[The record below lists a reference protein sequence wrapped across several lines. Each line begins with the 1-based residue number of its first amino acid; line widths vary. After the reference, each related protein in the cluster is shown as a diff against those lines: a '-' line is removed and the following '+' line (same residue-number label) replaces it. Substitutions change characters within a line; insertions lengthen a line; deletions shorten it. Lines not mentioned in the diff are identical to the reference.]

1 MASSRKP
8 ASARQALKKRHSVVR
23 AKARKRH
30 SVVRA
35 KAGKRHSVVRAKA
48 GKRHSVVPAKA
59 GKRHSVV
66 PAKAGTHV
74 FNRIGPPPSRGRPVE
89 AREEVPQAQG
99 RLLQARARLSQ
110 TFPGA
115 QAFLQENRKKRIAVA
130 LSGGIDSV
138 VLLHLLKDHPG
149 VTAVHVHH
157 SLSPNADAWAAFC
170 RRLCKRWAVPLSVSQ
185 VSVKKKGKGLEAAA
199 REARYAAFRTL
210 KADVIALAHHLDD
223 QAETVLMNLLRGA
236 GLRGAG
242 GMRPLARFEGKLLA
256 RPLLEVPR
264 KDLESYARLHGL
276 EWIEDETNADE
287 SLTRNFLRRRV
298 GPLLETRFPQWRRSL
313 ARAARLFSEKDDR
326 AARLLR
332 EYLAS
337 RNLKAPSEAK
347 LVEMLKQLTGGG
359 AHTRLEHGATTL
371 RVHRNRLVADAA
383 GVPRHFTAP
392 PADFT
397 ALPWKG
403 ERRLK
408 IPALGGELRF
418 RAGDGIASE
427 HLKKKAF
434 QVRLRSGGERPQL
447 HPRRPRRTLKNL
459 FQEAGVPSWARLR
472 TPLLFCDEDLVWAPG
487 LGVDVRYQ
495 GRGVAPEWIVDR
507 ENRVR
512 P

>member
-8 ASARQALKKRHSVVR
+8 ASASGKQASASAL
-23 AKARKRH
+23 A
-30 SVVRA
+30 
-35 KAGKRHSVVRAKA
+35 
-48 GKRHSVVPAKA
+48 
-59 GKRHSVV
+59 
-66 PAKAGTHV
+66 
-74 FNRIGPPPSRGRPVE
+74 FL
-89 AREEVPQAQG
+89 QAQG
-99 RLLQARARLSQ
+99 
-110 TFPGA
+110 
-115 QAFLQENRKKRIAVA
+115 KKRIAVA

-138 VLLHLLKDHPG
+138 VLLHLLKGHPG

-157 SLSPNADAWAAFC
+157 GLSPNADAWAAFC
-170 RRLCKRWAVPLSVSQ
+170 RRLCKRWGVPLSVFH
-185 VSVKKKGKGLEAAA
+185 VRVNKKGKGLEAAA
-199 REARYAAFRTL
+199 REARYAAFRKL

-236 GLRGAG
+236 GLRGAA

-256 RPLLEVPR
+256 RPLLEIPR
-264 KDLESYARLHGL
+264 KDLESYARLHEL
-276 EWIEDETNADE
+276 EWIEDETNSDE

-332 EYLAS
+332 EYLAA

-371 RVHRNRLVADAA
+371 RVHRNRLVADPAA
-383 GVPRHFTAP
+383 VPR
-392 PADFT
+392 DF
-397 ALPWKG
+397 AAVPWKG

-408 IPALGGELRF
+408 IAALGGELRF
-418 RAGDGIASE
+418 KAGDGIASD
-427 HLKKKAF
+427 HWKAKGKTF
-434 QVRLRSGGERPQL
+434 QVRLRSGGERLQV

-459 FQEAGVPSWARLR
+459 FQEAGVPSWARAR
-472 TPLLFCDEDLVWAPG
+472 VPLLFCGEDLVWAPG

-495 GRGVAPEWIVDR
+495 GRGLAPEWIV
-507 ENRVR
+507 EKKNVVC